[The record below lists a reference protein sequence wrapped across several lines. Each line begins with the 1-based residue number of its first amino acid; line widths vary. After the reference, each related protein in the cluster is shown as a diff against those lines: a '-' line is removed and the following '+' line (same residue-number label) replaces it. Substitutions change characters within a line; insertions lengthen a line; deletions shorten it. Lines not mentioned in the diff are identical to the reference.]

1 MADEKP
7 SWMTHKDW
15 FVKKL
20 SRSLNMNESLVDRV
34 IKHQFESVVN
44 ATRTMESVEISG
56 MGKFMFRR
64 KTAQKKVDKLDRQI
78 MAFRNRIA
86 NSDSETLIERWND
99 AIDSMLI
106 NRQILINRLNNELDA
121 DLRGVE
127 EPPASERVPER
138 EDNGDRR

>member
-1 MADEKP
+1 MAEEKP
-7 SWMTHKDW
+7 LWMTHKDW

-44 ATRTMESVEISG
+44 ATRTMESVEMSG

-64 KTAQKKVDKLDRQI
+64 RTAQKKVDKLDRQI

-86 NSDSETLIERWND
+86 NSESEALTQRWND

-106 NRQILINRLNNELDA
+106 MRQVLINRLNNEFDA
-121 DLRGVE
+121 DLRRVE
-127 EPPASERVPER
+127 KPSASERVSEG
-138 EDNGDRR
+138 EDN